1 MRFPDR
7 RQFLH
12 LAAGAAAM
20 PTVARAQAY
29 PARPVHLILGLAA
42 GGPTDVAARA
52 LAEWLSQQFGQQFVV
67 ENRTGVGGSLAN
79 QAVFSAPPDGYT
91 LLFAGP
97 TTTIA
102 AVLYKKQPLNV
113 LHDTAPIATMSRFPN
128 VMVVPPSLPV
138 KTVREFIDYAHAHPG
153 QLSMASSGVGASPH
167 MSGELFKFM
176 AKIDLVHVPYRGSS
190 AAYPDLM
197 TGKVH
202 VLFDNLSGPV
212 LELMHSGKLKALGV
226 TSAERWPAMPDLP
239 AIAETVPG
247 YDVIIWYGVFGPKG
261 TPPEIV
267 AALNKSINA
276 GLADPKMVARI
287 AEGGGVPMAMTPAE
301 LDKFVRDDVEKW
313 RQVVEFAKIAVD

>member
-1 MRFPDR
+1 
-7 RQFLH
+7 
-12 LAAGAAAM
+12 
-20 PTVARAQAY
+20 
-29 PARPVHLILGLAA
+29 
-42 GGPTDVAARA
+42 
-52 LAEWLSQQFGQQFVV
+52 
-67 ENRTGVGGSLAN
+67 
-79 QAVFSAPPDGYT
+79 
-91 LLFAGP
+91 
-97 TTTIA
+97 
-102 AVLYKKQPLNV
+102 
-113 LHDTAPIATMSRFPN
+113 
-128 VMVVPPSLPV
+128 
-138 KTVREFIDYAHAHPG
+138 
-153 QLSMASSGVGASPH
+153 
-167 MSGELFKFM
+167 
-176 AKIDLVHVPYRGSS
+176 VHVPYRGSS

-226 TSAERWPAMPDLP
+226 TSAERWATMPDLP

-276 GLADPKMVARI
+276 GLADPKMIARI